1 MLVLRKD
8 VLHPFG
14 NLKKALVLEKIVPK
28 VNKVDRK
35 IGAILSIIA
44 HNRDPKVSHLIPV
57 TPFCSVTL
65 FHFVCWS
72 DGGQRSRRAL

>member
-14 NLKKALVLEKIVPK
+14 NLKKAVVLKKLVPK
-28 VNKVDRK
+28 VNKVDLK
-35 IGAILSIIA
+35 IGTILSIIA

-57 TPFCSVTL
+57 VTPF
-65 FHFVCWS
+65 
-72 DGGQRSRRAL
+72 